1 MKSDRLSRSF
11 LNKTTQILYTHV
23 YVSRVF
29 CQSLILSVPLSL
41 FFSLPLSLF
50 LSVSL
55 SLFLSLS
62 LALSRSFFYF
72 EFSTPLNLSVFLS
85 LFLFFLYV
93 SLYPSFSRALYP
105 NLLTYGETFAQSTK
119 HIDLSAGFPFHSS
132 PPNGYTSHPLFLD
145 QLMNEAFPL

>member
-55 SLFLSLS
+55 SRSFSLFLSLS
-62 LALSRSFFYF
+62 LALSFILNSPPLSICLSFSLYFSFFSICLPLPLSPVH
-72 EFSTPLNLSVFLS
+72 STPIYSPTVKRLLN
-85 LFLFFLYV
+85 
-93 SLYPSFSRALYP
+93 RP
-105 NLLTYGETFAQSTK
+105 NTL
-119 HIDLSAGFPFHSS
+119 IS
-132 PPNGYTSHPLFLD
+132 P
-145 QLMNEAFPL
+145 QAFPSILPHPTVIPHTLSFLTN